1 MSKHID
7 DFALFLY
14 AIGYRQLKKDV
25 IDQIQE
31 HLEKCPACG
40 ERFSHEVQ
48 NISMLLKE
56 QKEELTRK
64 LNVKPV
70 LNTLAKFLTAP
81 KGLES
86 LRWFE
91 EAYGQLA
98 SVLRKGYTEQLESKT
113 GKIPIVPR
121 GFMSTE
127 SQEEEE
133 YIYKDEKSD
142 FTLAEKQ
149 MIGNISSLFQILA
162 DDTIDISERAKLT
175 KELYTIAK
183 EKSEN
188 IKSKTN
194 QQDEEN

>member
-7 DFALFLY
+7 EFALFLY
-14 AIGYRQLKKDV
+14 AIGCRQLKKEA
-25 IDQIQE
+25 INQIQE
-31 HLEKCPACG
+31 HLEQCPACT
-40 ERFSHEVQ
+40 EHFEQEVQ
-48 NISMLLKE
+48 NLATLLRE
-56 QKEELTRK
+56 RKEELTRK

-98 SVLRKGYTEQLESKT
+98 SVLRKGYIDQLESKT

-133 YIYKDEKSD
+133 SIYKDEKSD

-183 EKSEN
+183 QKSEN
-188 IKSKTN
+188 IKSETI
-194 QQDEEN
+194 